1 LGVVHSPE
9 TATDPVLASSSR
21 QGERARFLQL
31 LRFSP
36 SVLYAFSLKGDYAPT
51 FVSDSITR
59 IFGYH
64 PGEYLED
71 PNFWRERVH
80 PDDLHRVEEEIS
92 AP

>member
-1 LGVVHSPE
+1 MTIGLCS
-9 TATDPVLASSSR
+9 LAD
-21 QGERARFLQL
+21 ERWGADQ
-31 LRFSP
+31 
-36 SVLYAFSLKGDYAPT
+36 GDYAPT